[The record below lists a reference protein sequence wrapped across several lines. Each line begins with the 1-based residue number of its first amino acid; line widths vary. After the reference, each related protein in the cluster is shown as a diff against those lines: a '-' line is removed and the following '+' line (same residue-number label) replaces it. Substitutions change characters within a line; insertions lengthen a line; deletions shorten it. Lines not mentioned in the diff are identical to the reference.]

1 MSDPLSPPIPPVPLS
16 RVSQSMSMPAI
27 QNTILLLPTLSL
39 SFYLEH
45 IIVNTSIIVRNVHN
59 VSFTSFENKRSPQI
73 VFYKWNQYK
82 NVPRDKLTTDMCTPF
97 GFWNATSVS
106 IDRLDMLVYQQNK
119 PVDCLRVFGIIF
131 ANVTQLYLRHC
142 NITIVRSTYSSFCSS
157 YFIDSLFGT
166 AEFSTTLCY
175 QGSLYLTNGKNIEI
189 TKSTIVGGIEVYE
202 SAIATIS
209 DCNVL
214 LVINRYIGTLY
225 ISKSR
230 NIDVSDIFV
239 RSDVLGHSNGISI
252 EHTNHTKMTNVT
264 VSNCPG
270 TGLGLSYNIDTQV
283 SNGTILF
290 SSTGLSVVHSNNI
303 ALRNF
308 GLRQNKLWQN
318 KFGID
323 MSSVSDVNISNLYV
337 SGGSYQIYSV
347 NTSLLSINNLT
358 ALNCTKNIFRF
369 LHTTDTTVQTL
380 ISNPGKAKNSQ
391 MENREGL
398 IISSNITIQ
407 NSSFSGS
414 TSYWTTTDITRQRVV
429 LEIYDSQVKMTNCS
443 FVNNN
448 ITPLNLTE
456 THLTVSGNLN
466 FTNNTAYR
474 GGATILIHNNTLSLS
489 ENSRV
494 TFVGNRAI
502 DTGGA
507 VYVVTRTSY
516 AFRDFVLG

>member
-1 MSDPLSPPIPPVPLS
+1 M
-16 RVSQSMSMPAI
+16 
-27 QNTILLLPTLSL
+27 
-39 SFYLEH
+39 
-45 IIVNTSIIVRNVHN
+45 
-59 VSFTSFENKRSPQI
+59 
-73 VFYKWNQYK
+73 
-82 NVPRDKLTTDMCTPF
+82 
-97 GFWNATSVS
+97 
-106 IDRLDMLVYQQNK
+106 
-119 PVDCLRVFGIIF
+119 
-131 ANVTQLYLRHC
+131 
-142 NITIVRSTYSSFCSS
+142 
-157 YFIDSLFGT
+157 
-166 AEFSTTLCY
+166 
-175 QGSLYLTNGKNIEI
+175 
-189 TKSTIVGGIEVYE
+189 YE

>member
-45 IIVNTSIIVRNVHN
+45 IILNTSIIVRNVHN

-308 GLRQNKLWQN
+308 GLRQNK
-318 KFGID
+318 FGID